1 MELHGYIRVGIN
13 RTNPF
18 EQFFK
23 KLILDGINLKIL
35 GDILFELS
43 LQDFFWKNLTSD
55 LDLEVKESKLGAW
68 ERGLVTDN
76 PSSHSTFR
84 NSGNHKLPSSLSV
97 MRSTVIMW
105 YFEVFKI

>member
-23 KLILDGINLKIL
+23 TLILDGINLKIL

-43 LQDFFWKNLTSD
+43 LQDFFLEK
-55 LDLEVKESKLGAW
+55 LD
-68 ERGLVTDN
+68 
-76 PSSHSTFR
+76 F
-84 NSGNHKLPSSLSV
+84 
-97 MRSTVIMW
+97 
-105 YFEVFKI
+105 